1 MHDLT
6 RTLEG
11 QPWAIRPQTLE
22 TMVRMVRA
30 HAVPPTAAQPE
41 RTASTS
47 GAVAVIPVIGPILQR
62 GGGGLFSFLF
72 GGVSSERLAAT
83 VSQYASDSSI
93 SAIVL
98 EFDSPGGEVYGAD
111 EAAAVIRKARAQKP
125 IVAVSN
131 SLMASAAYWLGAQAT
146 EIFVTPSGEIGSV
159 GVYAAHVDESKALEK
174 EGYTVS
180 LIASSPEKV
189 LGNAVEPLGDEGRA
203 VLQAQVD
210 GYARDFEAAVAKGR
224 GVTMEKVR
232 SDFGKGRVFRASE
245 AVTRGIAD
253 REGTLEDAIRRAAY
267 LARVKGAGPAAEVEW
282 ERMKLGLMQ

>member
-30 HAVPPTAAQPE
+30 HAIPPTAAQPD
-41 RTASTS
+41 RPASTS
-47 GAVAVIPVIGPILQR
+47 GSVAVIPVIGPILQR

-72 GGVSSERLAAT
+72 GGISSERLAAT
-83 VSQYASDSSI
+83 VSQYASDSSV
-93 SAIVL
+93 SGIVL
-98 EFDSPGGEVYGAD
+98 EFDSPGGEVYGVD
-111 EAAAVIRKARAQKP
+111 EAAAVIRKARTQKP
-125 IVAVSN
+125 VVAVAN

-146 EIFVTPSGEIGSV
+146 EILVTPSGEIGSV

-203 VLQAQVD
+203 VLQSQVD
-210 GYARDFEAAVAKGR
+210 SYARDFEAAVAKGR

-232 SDFGKGRVFRASE
+232 SDFGKGRVFRAGE
-245 AVTRGIAD
+245 AVTRGMAD

-267 LARVKGAGPAAEVEW
+267 LARTKGAGPAAEAEW
-282 ERMKLGLMQ
+282 ERAKLDLMH